1 MRGPSSRARSG
12 RVDPPGR
19 WTTSTGSS
27 PGTGTV
33 CPGIV
38 GPDRGTGSWGC
49 ERPDRARA
57 PPCPGPHP
65 RTAGPAIRADPV
77 QRVAPPRAPQRG
89 CRSANAEQAPRP
101 GAFIGPAAGCPSK
114 DEPMS
119 ALIETATAGHPA
131 APLAPRPA
139 DAAADAASLG
149 PGAVGGRSGVHAPA
163 SGGRPV
169 FTLPLPPQ
177 RFGPA
182 RVAAGVQEDAACSD

>member
-19 WTTSTGSS
+19 WTAPTGSS

-38 GPDRGTGSWGC
+38 GLGSWGRIVAGSWGC

-65 RTAGPAIRADPV
+65 RRRAGDP
-77 QRVAPPRAPQRG
+77 
-89 CRSANAEQAPRP
+89 CRP
-101 GAFIGPAAGCPSK
+101 GSAGCSAACPAARMPERTCGTGTPARRFHRAGRRVPF
-114 DEPMS
+114 EGQPMS

-139 DAAADAASLG
+139 DAATLG
-149 PGAVGGRSGVHAPA
+149 PGAVGGRSGVHAPE
-163 SGGRPV
+163 SGGRLV